1 MKGREGGSREG
12 REGERCEFGS
22 EREEAEF
29 VFVFL
34 VTGLHSFP
42 LPHFPPALLSGHSYA
57 TDKTSATYMDV
68 LAKSGVKP
76 VWIERS
82 LRIKEAEKRLLN
94 RMEGE
99 WAKVVLEAWEDG
111 KEKEGREGRRA
122 RWRGRVE
129 GMGCLREDVAWVN
142 SEIDLYNLQVPSMSL
157 QRMRLTLDQLLEAAE
172 GEWMDKATA
181 RAVVRAGEKEGVFSS
196 VTALGS
202 LRLEA
207 EELKRGGRRG
217 GRGSDSGGG
226 SSIWGGG
233 GGGSGSGG
241 SQGERG
247 RGGGGIGGGLLDTLT
262 SWFSTGQKKS

>member
-1 MKGREGGSREG
+1 
-12 REGERCEFGS
+12 
-22 EREEAEF
+22 
-29 VFVFL
+29 
-34 VTGLHSFP
+34 
-42 LPHFPPALLSGHSYA
+42 
-57 TDKTSATYMDV
+57 MDV

-94 RMEGE
+94 RVEGE
-99 WAKVVLEAWEDG
+99 WARVVLEAWEEG
-111 KEKEGREGRRA
+111 NENEGREGGRA
-122 RWRGRVE
+122 RWRERVE
-129 GMGCLREDVAWVN
+129 GMGCLREDLAWVN
-142 SEIDLYNLQVPSMSL
+142 AEIDLYNLQVPSMSL

-172 GEWMDKATA
+172 GGEEWMDKTTA

-217 GRGSDSGGG
+217 GRGSGGV
-226 SSIWGGG
+226 SSEGIWG

-241 SQGERG
+241 SQGG
-247 RGGGGIGGGLLDTLT
+247 GGGGGGIGGGFLDTLT